1 MPPPNNNFGIVIAGH
16 GSRDKDGIE
25 EFEAA
30 LSLLKQKYPQH
41 PITHGFLEFSS
52 PTIDFAIR
60 ENVQK
65 GSKRVVMVPAILF
78 AASHGKNDMPIELLT
93 TKQEFP
99 DIEFQYGTAMELH
112 PLLLKV
118 FQERIIQAEARS
130 PQTIKRAESLLVVV
144 GRGTTDSDTN
154 SNVSKLAR
162 MMEEGMGFGGSYVC
176 YSGTAEPLV
185 KDGIAFAAQMGFQRL
200 VVIPYFLFTGV
211 LVKRIYQAADAV
223 SKLHPQVEILKA
235 HYLGIHPNIPEVW
248 MEKAAE
254 GIEGKAV
261 MNCTLCKYRT
271 QIVGFEK
278 EVGTPQ
284 EAHHLHVRG
293 LEEVHSHTHHH
304 SAGHH
309 HPHHSGGHS
318 HSHEAPTVRPTPQ
331 IYVPHPIEAESF
343 KIIEQGF
350 DWGKIPPAH
359 RPLLQRL
366 VHTSGD
372 FSIIEDILI
381 SEKAVEQ
388 GCKALIAQNKIL
400 TDVTMVK
407 SGLKRPLLHQLGLDV
422 VCAVHEEETRLLAEA
437 SGITR
442 SAAGIRLGWEKLGDA
457 VIVAIG
463 DAPTALKET
472 LRLVQEKNWNP
483 RLIIGLPV
491 GFVGTRECKD
501 QLRQC
506 QTVPFIT
513 NSGHRGGSPWAA
525 AAINA
530 LMIQAVNRLSS

>member
-1 MPPPNNNFGIVIAGH
+1 MNSPNPYGIVIAGH
-16 GSRDKDGIE
+16 GSRDKDGIQ

-30 LSLLKQKYPQH
+30 MSLFKQKYPQH

-65 GSKRVVMVPAILF
+65 GAQRIVMVPAILF

-99 DIEFQYGTAMELH
+99 DIEFQYGSAMELH
-112 PLLLKV
+112 PLLLKL
-118 FQERIIQAEARS
+118 FQERIIQAEAGS
-130 PQTIKRAESLLVVV
+130 PHTIKRAESLLVVV

-185 KDGIAFAAQMGFQRL
+185 KEGLEFAANLGFKRL
-200 VVIPYFLFTGV
+200 VVVPYFLFTGI
-211 LVKRIYQAADAV
+211 LVKRIYQAAEAV
-223 SKLHPQVEILKA
+223 SQNHPHVEILKA
-235 HYLGIHPNIPEVW
+235 HYLGAHPYITEVW

-271 QIVGFEK
+271 QIVGFET
-278 EVGTPQ
+278 EVGTAQ

-293 LEEVHSHTHHH
+293 LEEAHSHSHSTGHHHHSH

-309 HPHHSGGHS
+309 H
-318 HSHEAPTVRPTPQ
+318 SHEQPAERPTPQ
-331 IYVPHPIEAESF
+331 PYVPHPIEAESF
-343 KIIEQGF
+343 NIIEQGF
-350 DWGKIPPAH
+350 DWSQIPPAH
-359 RPLLQRL
+359 RPVIQRL

-372 FSIIEDILI
+372 FSIIEEVLI
-381 SEKAVEQ
+381 SENA
-388 GCKALIAQNKIL
+388 IAQGMEALTAQTQIL

-407 SGLKRPLLHQLGLDV
+407 SGLKRNLLHQLGLAV
-422 VCAVHEEETRLLAEA
+422 VCEVHEEETRLLAEA
-437 SGITR
+437 AGITR
-442 SAAGIRLGWEKLGDA
+442 SAAGIRLAWEKLGDDA
-457 VIVAIG
+457 IVAIG
-463 DAPTALKET
+463 DAPTAVKET
-472 LRLVQEKNWNP
+472 LRLVKENNWSP

-491 GFVGTRECKD
+491 GFVGTRECKE
-501 QLRQC
+501 QLRHC
-506 QTVPFIT
+506 QVPHIT
-513 NSGHRGGSPWAA
+513 NIGHRGGSPWAA
-525 AAINA
+525 ATLNA
-530 LMIQAVNRLSS
+530 LMIQAVNRLSSS